1 MFKYGFFR
9 RISVIVHLKESASLP
24 KKRSSTEFKIF
35 LIGTILVL
43 ALGIYSIWSGIP
55 VSGSEKE
62 ESLSHKQ
69 IWEMPWFMNLIKLV
83 VTCLVLQVY
92 FLAIARPALR
102 AILHGSKDDA
112 Q

>member
-1 MFKYGFFR
+1 M
-9 RISVIVHLKESASLP
+9 P
-24 KKRSSTEFKIF
+24 KKPSSMEFRIF

-62 ESLSHKQ
+62 ESLSHVQ
-69 IWEMPWFMNLIKLV
+69 IWEMPWFMNVIKLV
-83 VTCLVLQVY
+83 LTGLVLQVY
-92 FLAIARPALR
+92 FLAIARPALK
-102 AILHGSKDDA
+102 AIIHGSKDDT

>member
-1 MFKYGFFR
+1 M
-9 RISVIVHLKESASLP
+9 SKE
-24 KKRSSTEFKIF
+24 RSSVEFKIF

-43 ALGIYSIWSGIP
+43 ALGIYSIWSSIP
-55 VSGSEKE
+55 VSGSEKV
-62 ESLSHKQ
+62 ESLSHVP

-92 FLAIARPALR
+92 FLAIARPALK